1 MYPTSPE
8 GTRGVRVATLDPK
21 DVSRQLLPSS
31 VKSLARLPGESLAH
45 NLEVSVGS
53 RLHVHQLLLLQEG
66 VPGVSPGGILLLG
79 VDQKARVLVKVHL
92 EVDPLLDQDRGA
104 AGHDQVVLDLAD
116 PIGHKDK
123 GLSRGL
129 DPDQAPISR
138 EAGRDHRRDRL
149 LVMFSIRKR

>member
-1 MYPTSPE
+1 M
-8 GTRGVRVATLDPK
+8 
-21 DVSRQLLPSS
+21 
-31 VKSLARLPGESLAH
+31 
-45 NLEVSVGS
+45 GS
-53 RLHVHQLLLLQEG
+53 RLRVYQLLLLQEG

-116 PIGHKDK
+116 PIGHMDK

-129 DPDQAPISR
+129 DPDQAPIR
-138 EAGRDHRRDRL
+138 PEAGRDHRRDRL